1 MYMDKEEYLKQLNEG
16 YGARILIHDRN
27 TFPFPAEEGFYV
39 PSSSETQIGVRMV
52 SCSVQ

>member
-1 MYMDKEEYLKQLNEG
+1 MDKEEYLKQLNEG